1 MLKKLK
7 KLSLMLSLSALALS
21 ANAMNEVVNSDRFTA
36 EVAISRTEQ
45 NLLEI
50 RGRKIAS
57 VIPSVAGALSYHKD
71 DDNGVFYF
79 ALANEYQMG
88 TISLFVNDDQGNRY
102 RLILVPTNQSAQE
115 IVLMPPESE
124 SKKQAEDGLNTNG
137 SYVYLI
143 KQMMFLMANA
153 TNGVDV
159 SEQVSVTTHN
169 EDIPLWKEAKLT
181 LVKRYDS
188 ELLTGEEYQI
198 TNRTNV
204 LLQVKEQEF
213 YRNNVLAVSL
223 SKLALEPNESAFVYV
238 VRGK

>member
-1 MLKKLK
+1 MSKRLK

-21 ANAMNEVVNSDRFTA
+21 ANAKNEVVNSDRFTA

-50 RGRKIAS
+50 QGRKIAS
-57 VIPSVAGALSYHKD
+57 VIPSVAGALSYYKD

-79 ALANEYQMG
+79 ALANQLQMG
-88 TISLFVNDDQGNRY
+88 TISLFVNDDHGSRY

-115 IVLMPPESE
+115 IILVPTEQA
-124 SKKQAEDGLNTNG
+124 KKKADAENANG
-137 SYVYLI
+137 SYIYLI
-143 KQMMFLMANA
+143 KQMMFFMANA

-159 SEQVSVTTHN
+159 SDQLSVTMHN
-169 EDIPLWKEAKLT
+169 EEIPLWKEAKLT

-188 ELLTGEEYQI
+188 EFLVGEEYQI
-198 TNRTNV
+198 TNKTNV
-204 LLQVKEQEF
+204 LLQLKEQEF

-223 SKLALEPNESAFVYV
+223 SKLSLEPNESAFVYV

>member
-1 MLKKLK
+1 MSKRLK
-7 KLSLMLSLSALALS
+7 KLSLMLSLSLLAIS
-21 ANAMNEVVNSDRFTA
+21 ANAKNEVVNSDKFTA

-50 RGRKIAS
+50 AGRKIAS
-57 VIPSVAGALSYHKD
+57 VIPSVAGALSYYKD

-79 ALANEYQMG
+79 ALANQFHTG
-88 TISLFVNDDQGNRY
+88 TISLFVNDDHGSRY
-102 RLILVPTNQSAQE
+102 RLILVPTNHPAQE
-115 IVLMPPESE
+115 IVLVPTEQA
-124 SKKQAEDGLNTNG
+124 KKKAEDAENTNG
-137 SYVYLI
+137 SYIYLI

-159 SEQVSVTTHN
+159 SDQLSVATHN
-169 EDIPLWKEAKLT
+169 EEIPLWKEAKLT

-188 ELLTGEEYQI
+188 EFLVGEEYQI
-198 TNRTNV
+198 TNKTNV
-204 LLQVKEQEF
+204 LLQLNEQEF
-213 YRNNVLAVSL
+213 YRNNVLAVSV